1 MWLSIFLR
9 ERRQFFARYGN
20 PTTHTRGVTMKY
32 ALLIYG
38 EESTWADMSEAEMR
52 RIYSEHEAYGNAL
65 AKAGALCGGSELA
78 PSTQATTIRF
88 ANGKH
93 NLTDGPFAETRE
105 QLGGF
110 YLIDVDDLDEALAW
124 ARRMPAMTSGA
135 VEVRPLGMG
144 EG

>member
-1 MWLSIFLR
+1 
-9 ERRQFFARYGN
+9 
-20 PTTHTRGVTMKY
+20 MKY

-38 EESTWADMSEAEMR
+38 EESTWADMSEADMQ
-52 RIYSEHEAYGNAL
+52 RIYAEHEAFGKAL
-65 AKAGALCGGSELA
+65 TEAGALCGGSELA
-78 PSTQATTIRF
+78 PSDQATTVRF

-93 NLTDGPFAETRE
+93 SLSDGPFAETRE

-110 YLIDVDDLDEALAW
+110 YLIDVADLDEALEW

-144 EG
+144 EA